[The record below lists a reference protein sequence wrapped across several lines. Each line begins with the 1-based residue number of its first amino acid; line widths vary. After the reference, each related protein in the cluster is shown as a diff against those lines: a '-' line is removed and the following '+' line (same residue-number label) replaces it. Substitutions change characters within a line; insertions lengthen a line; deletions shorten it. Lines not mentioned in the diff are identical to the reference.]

1 MSIFGDGEFG
11 EIMGSLQDLSRLT
24 VLYPHYAMSVL
35 AASELGYPQDLA
47 HFHFQACWHQ
57 LLVLLG

>member
-24 VLYPHYAMSVL
+24 MLYPHYAML
-35 AASELGYPQDLA
+35 ADSELGYPQDLA
-47 HFHFQACWHQ
+47 YFHFQAGWHQ